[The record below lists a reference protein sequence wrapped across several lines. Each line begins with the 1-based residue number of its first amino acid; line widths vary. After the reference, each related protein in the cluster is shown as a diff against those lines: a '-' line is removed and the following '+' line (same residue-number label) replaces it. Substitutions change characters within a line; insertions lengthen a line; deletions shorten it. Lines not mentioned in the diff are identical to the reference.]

1 MTSVSLAFVYK
12 PHNQTH
18 RPSPLPFRSFFP
30 LIPLGFLIG
39 ATSCARFLSRFSPSQ
54 PCPSPKRTGSL
65 SNSRSMPSPGVMSV
79 VDFSLF
85 SVSPVCAIETDT
97 IVHAQDIT
105 IDNFDDPN
113 FDPMAAEIEDES
125 PYPEVR
131 SAVSNTDDPA
141 MPASTL
147 RAWVVGLMW
156 SILIPGINQFF
167 FFRYPSVTIGAVRF
181 LPRSTRFC
189 PRTEPN
195 PPRKDRPPAVNLPS
209 LQSLGS
215 LPAKCLHFW
224 SAA

>member
-1 MTSVSLAFVYK
+1 
-12 PHNQTH
+12 
-18 RPSPLPFRSFFP
+18 
-30 LIPLGFLIG
+30 
-39 ATSCARFLSRFSPSQ
+39 
-54 PCPSPKRTGSL
+54 
-65 SNSRSMPSPGVMSV
+65 MPSLGVTSMSV

-85 SVSPVCAIETDT
+85 SVSLVCAVATDT
-97 IVHAQDIT
+97 IVHAQEIT
-105 IDNFDDPN
+105 LDNFDDPN
-113 FDPMAAEIEDES
+113 FDPLAAEVEDES

-147 RAWVVGLMW
+147 RAWVIGLMW
-156 SILIPGINQFF
+156 SVFIPGINQFF

-189 PRTEPN
+189 PRTESN

-215 LPAKCLHFW
+215 LLAKCLSFR